1 MKATVEII
9 SVKQVKG
16 FIHPM
21 SIYANSGRYASNR
34 LVSHNYEAIALFVK
48 CVMNGVETSFYSPS
62 IIVRNST
69 GFLNYKSMSENSWF
83 ELIENGLT
91 SHKGAEMF
99 DGSDK
104 MPNVAVE
111 FHSEIKPKINAGDEI
126 CISFSNIDGK
136 IKRVKIIN
144 N

>member
-1 MKATVEII
+1 MKAKVKII
-9 SVKQVKG
+9 SVKQVEG
-16 FIHPM
+16 FIHPL
-21 SIYANSGRYASNR
+21 SGYSNSGRYASNR

-69 GFLNYKSMSENSWF
+69 GFLNYKSMDENNWF
-83 ELIENGLT
+83 ELIENNMT

-99 DGSDK
+99 DGGTL
-104 MPNVAVE
+104 PNVAVE

-136 IKRVKIIN
+136 IKRVRIIN

>member
-1 MKATVEII
+1 MKAKVKII
-9 SVKQVKG
+9 SVKQVEG
-16 FIHPM
+16 FIHPL
-21 SIYANSGRYASNR
+21 SGYSNSGRYASNR

-69 GFLNYKSMSENSWF
+69 GFLNYKSMDENNWF
-83 ELIENGLT
+83 ELIEKNMT

-99 DGSDK
+99 DGGTL
-104 MPNVAVE
+104 PNVAVE

-126 CISFSNIDGK
+126 CISFSNVDGK
-136 IKRVKIIN
+136 IKRVRIIN

>member
-21 SIYANSGRYASNR
+21 SVYANLSSNSSSR
-34 LVSHNYEAIALFVK
+34 LVSHSYEAIALFVS
-48 CVMNGVETSFYSPS
+48 CMMNGVETSFYSPS
-62 IIVRNST
+62 VVIMNST
-69 GFLNYKSMSENSWF
+69 GFLNYKSMDENSWF
-83 ELIENGLT
+83 ELIEKNMT

-99 DGSDK
+99 DGGTL
-104 MPNVAVE
+104 PNVAVK
-111 FHSEIKPKINAGDEI
+111 FHSEIRPRISAGDNI
-126 CISFSNIDGK
+126 CISFSIVDGK
-136 IKRVKIIN
+136 LKRVRIIN

>member
-21 SIYANSGRYASNR
+21 SVYANSSSYSSSR
-34 LVSHNYEAIALFVK
+34 LVSHSYEAIALFVK

-69 GFLNYKSMSENSWF
+69 GYLNYKSMDENNWF
-83 ELIENGLT
+83 ELIEKNMS

-99 DGSDK
+99 DGGTL
-104 MPNVAVE
+104 PNVAVE
-111 FHSEIKPKINAGDEI
+111 FHSEIKPKIKEGDNI
-126 CISFSNIDGK
+126 CISFSNVDGK
-136 IKRVKIIN
+136 IKRVRIIN
-144 N
+144 I